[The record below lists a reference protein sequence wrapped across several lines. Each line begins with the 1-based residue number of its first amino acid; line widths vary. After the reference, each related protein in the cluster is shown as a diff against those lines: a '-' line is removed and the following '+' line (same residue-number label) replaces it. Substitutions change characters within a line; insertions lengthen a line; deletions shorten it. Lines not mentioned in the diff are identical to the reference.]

1 MSRTLSATGG
11 TGLRDPATFGTGRQ
25 DRPAEYVAAYGP
37 MSTGLRPPL
46 RFGLAY
52 DFRNPPGSALETPAL
67 YAQVLDQVVLAEQW
81 GYDVAW
87 FTEHHFVDDG
97 YLPSWVPVAGAVLG
111 RTSRLRV
118 STDIAIL
125 PFYNPL
131 RLAEDVAVLDN
142 LSGGRI
148 ELGVGIGYAPHEF
161 AAFGIPVSRRVS
173 LMEEGLDLL
182 KLAWSG
188 ERFSYHGKRYH
199 LDDVKVT
206 PRPVQAG
213 GPPLWIAAMTEAGA
227 KRAARHGAH
236 FLPQGSSTVLDTW
249 RREVPDPASRR
260 VGIIRSWLVTDDRE
274 RDWPPV
280 RAAERYRME
289 LYGRFFQEAD
299 EHWMEAND
307 VIPQVWAVG
316 TAEEV
321 EAQLASSIE
330 RFGLT
335 DLACWAAPP
344 GVAPETMNLPL
355 ERFAREVMP
364 RLRARFDQP

>member
-1 MSRTLSATGG
+1 MTTYVSMTS
-11 TGLRDPATFGTGRQ
+11 PA
-25 DRPAEYVAAYGP
+25 RPA
-37 MSTGLRPPL
+37 L
-46 RFGLAY
+46 RFGLVY
-52 DFRNPPGSALETPAL
+52 DFRNPPGSVIETPTL

-97 YLPSWVPVAGAVLG
+97 YLPSWVPVAGAVFG

-125 PFYNPL
+125 PFYHPL

-161 AAFGIPVSRRVS
+161 DAFGIPVSRRVS
-173 LMEEGLDLL
+173 LMEEGLDVLR
-182 KLAWSG
+182 LAWSG
-188 ERFSYHGKRYH
+188 ERFSYHGRRYD
-199 LDDVKVT
+199 LDGLIVT

-213 GPPLWIAAMTEAGA
+213 GPPLWIAAMTDAGA
-227 KRAARHGAH
+227 VRAARYGAH
-236 FLPQGSSTVLDTW
+236 FLPQGSSSVLDTW
-249 RREVPDPASRR
+249 RGAAPDASSRR

-274 RDWPPV
+274 RDWPPI

-299 EHWMEAND
+299 ADWGLGASGA
-307 VIPQVWAVG
+307 IPQMWAVG
-316 TAEEV
+316 TAAEV
-321 EAQLASSIE
+321 EVELADSIE
-330 RFGLT
+330 RYGLT

-344 GVAPETMNLPL
+344 GISPESMNGPL

-364 RLRARFDQP
+364 KLRARFDPAVTV

>member
-1 MSRTLSATGG
+1 M
-11 TGLRDPATFGTGRQ
+11 PATPPNT
-25 DRPAEYVAAYGP
+25 
-37 MSTGLRPPL
+37 RPPL

-52 DFRNPPGSALETPAL
+52 DFRNPPGSSLPTPSL

-81 GYDVAW
+81 GYDLAW

-111 RTSRLRV
+111 RTTTLRV

-161 AAFGIPVSRRVS
+161 AAFGIPVPRRVS
-173 LMEEGLDLL
+173 LMEEGLDILQ
-182 KLAWSG
+182 LAWRG
-188 ERFSYHGKRYH
+188 ERFSYHGKRYDF
-199 LDDVKVT
+199 DDIIVT
-206 PRPVQAG
+206 PKPVQQG

-227 KRAARHGAH
+227 KRAARYGTH
-236 FLPQGSSTVLDTW
+236 FLPQGSVGVLDAW
-249 RREVPDPASRR
+249 RAADPAAGTRR

-289 LYGRFFQEAD
+289 LYGKFFQEAD
-299 EHWMEAND
+299 ASFGLGQND
-307 VIPQVWAVG
+307 AIPQIWAVG
-316 TAEEV
+316 TAAEV
-321 EAQLASSIE
+321 EAQLADSIE

-344 GVAPETMNLPL
+344 GIAPEAMNGPL

-364 RLRARFDQP
+364 KLRARFD